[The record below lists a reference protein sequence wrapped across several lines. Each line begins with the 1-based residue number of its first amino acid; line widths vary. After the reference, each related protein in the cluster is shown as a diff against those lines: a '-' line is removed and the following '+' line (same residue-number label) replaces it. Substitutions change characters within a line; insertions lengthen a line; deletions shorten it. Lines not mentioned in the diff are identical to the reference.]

1 MNSLRTAT
9 TFWGGNFFMGTQISP
24 LLFCHIPKTAG
35 SSLKT
40 LVGQASRSVAWVYK
54 GELALGNPNLEFARS
69 FRAAPRPDM
78 VMGHFSFGGHR
89 LLGIAPR
96 YATILRHPIDRVVSL
111 YRHQTA
117 LTASG
122 GPVSPEIADAIR
134 NGLTLRGFITSQV
147 TEMTNNHMCR
157 MIAGIP
163 PEAGMKLTESWLLD
177 LALHNLRRHF
187 LVAGTVAAIDDAVA
201 AVGKL
206 LGWRDP
212 RLGVEN
218 TSEGAAPELG
228 ADTLATLSEFNALDL
243 QLYREVADHPERYG
257 IRATDRLREAVP
269 SLSE

>member
-1 MNSLRTAT
+1 MSKET
-9 TFWGGNFFMGTQISP
+9 SP

-40 LVGQASRSVAWVYK
+40 LVGQASKSVVWVYN
-54 GELALGNPNLEFARS
+54 GELALGNPNLDFAKS
-69 FRAAPRPDM
+69 FRAAERPGI

-89 LLGIAPR
+89 LLGIPPR
-96 YATILRHPIDRVVSL
+96 YATILRNPLDRVVSL

-122 GPVSPEIADAIR
+122 GPVSPEIASAIR
-134 NGLTLRGFITSQV
+134 NGMTLSDFITSEV

-157 MIAGIP
+157 IIAGIP

-187 LVAGTVAAIDDAVA
+187 LLAGTVAAIDDAVA
-201 AVGKL
+201 ALGRL
-206 LGWRDP
+206 LGWQDP

-218 TSEGAAPELG
+218 TSDGAAPELG
-228 ADTLATLSEFNALDL
+228 TDTLATLSEFNALDL

-257 IRATDRLREAVP
+257 VRPPNRVREAGP
-269 SLSE
+269 STSE